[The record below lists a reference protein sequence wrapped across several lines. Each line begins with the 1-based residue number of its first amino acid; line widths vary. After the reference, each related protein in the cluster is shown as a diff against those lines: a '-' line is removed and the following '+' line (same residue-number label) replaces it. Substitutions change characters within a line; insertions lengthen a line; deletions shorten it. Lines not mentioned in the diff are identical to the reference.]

1 MMRRHWWAPLVGVA
15 FLAVLIV
22 SFVVGGEPPD
32 ADEPVQEIVDHYS
45 ENQDAIKIGGVLAG
59 AAGVLLIFFGAV
71 LRRALAAGDRESS
84 LPNVAFAGTVVLAVG
99 AAIDG
104 TISFSLAESAEDI
117 DPAAVQALQALW
129 DNDFVPLAVGLSALL
144 LAAGLSIART
154 GVVPKWLG
162 WIAIV
167 LGILALTPV
176 GFVAFMVGA
185 LWIVVVS
192 VLLAMRARAVPPDR
206 PATTPA

>member
-1 MMRRHWWAPLVGVA
+1 MSRHWWTPLIGVA
-15 FLAVLIV
+15 FLVVLIA

-45 ENQDAIKIGGVLAG
+45 ENQDAIRIGAVLAG
-59 AAGVLLIFFGAV
+59 VAGVLLIFFGSV
-71 LRRALAAGDRESS
+71 LRRALAAGDRDSS
-84 LPNVAFAGTVVLAVG
+84 LPTVAFAGTVVLAAG
-99 AAIDG
+99 AAVDG

-129 DNDFVPLAVGLSALL
+129 DNDFLPLAVGLSTLL
-144 LAAGLSIART
+144 LAAGLSVART
-154 GVVPKWLG
+154 GVLPKWLG

>member
-1 MMRRHWWAPLVGVA
+1 MSRHWWAPLVGVA
-15 FLAVLIV
+15 FLVVLIA

-45 ENQDAIKIGGVLAG
+45 ENQDAVRIGAVLEG

-71 LRRALAAGDRESS
+71 LRRALVAGDRDSS

-117 DPAAVQALQALW
+117 DPAGVQALQALW
-129 DNDFVPLAVGLSALL
+129 DNDFVPLAVGLSTLMV
-144 LAAGLSIART
+144 AAGLSIART
-154 GVVPKWLG
+154 GVVPRWLG

-167 LGILALTPV
+167 LGILALTPA
-176 GFVAFMVGA
+176 GFVAFMGGA
-185 LWIVVVS
+185 IWIVVVG

-206 PATTPA
+206 PATTSA